1 MNENLTRFIKPYWLR
16 LSLVLVLSIAGS
28 VLFILQPLV
37 GKMMIDEVFITRSVS
52 FEKVLFISILL
63 LLLTYIISAINRFI
77 YMKTS
82 LLITVDMRVAFYKQI
97 LQLPLQRLAK
107 RRIGDLTTR
116 LNEDIGEIQ
125 RLYTDSVLQLINL
138 CLTLLFSMIVL
149 VKIDWVM
156 TLLCSLL
163 LPILLW
169 VTHTFRNLLF
179 KGNMQAKELAA
190 MIQSF
195 LFESL
200 SSQKFIRASSLYA
213 LVEKKYNA
221 HLGKMNKQTIKL
233 AIINT
238 SAQGAPQILVWLS
251 TLMLIWF
258 LGNKVLDGSLT
269 LGSLLAF
276 TAYQANLFS
285 SVQGLAQLYTKLQS
299 GKVAVNRIKE
309 FFRYPI
315 EQDGHEELA
324 TFHSSIE
331 FNSVDFSYDDHQS
344 ILKDITFSIRKG
356 EKLAI
361 IGESGS
367 GKSTIVDLLARIYR
381 PSKGMISCDGIDIQ
395 NVKRAS
401 WHKQAC
407 LVAHDDPIWSGTIA
421 DFLRTGNRDATD
433 NQMEKLL
440 NDLGFWDD
448 EKLLANGLQ
457 TYLSEQGRN
466 LSAGQKQRLQL
477 VRALLQDPEILILD
491 EATSHLD
498 AESEQ
503 QIFSILVE
511 KMKNKTVIVIT
522 HRMQNIDWVDR
533 SILIE
538 QGQMARTKEMDWD
551 GRLA

>member
-1 MNENLTRFIKPYWLR
+1 MNEILTRFIRPYWLR
-16 LSLVLVLSIAGS
+16 LSLVLVLSIVGS

-37 GKMMIDEVFITRSVS
+37 GKMMIDEVFIRRSVS

-82 LLITVDMRVAFYKQI
+82 LQMTVDMRMTFYKQI
-97 LQLPLQRLAK
+97 LKLPLQVLAK

-149 VKIDWVM
+149 MKIDWFM
-156 TLLCSLL
+156 TLLCSIL

-169 VTHTFRNLLF
+169 VTHTFRNLLYI
-179 KGNMQAKELAA
+179 GNMQAKEIGA

-195 LFESL
+195 LYESL
-200 SSQKFIRASSLYA
+200 SSQKFIRAGSLYT
-213 LVEKKYNA
+213 LVEKKYHA
-221 HLGKMNKQTIKL
+221 HLEKMNKQTIKL

-258 LGNKVLDGSLT
+258 LGNKVLEGTLT

-299 GKVAVNRIKE
+299 GKAAVSRIKE
-309 FFRYPI
+309 FFHYSI

-324 TFHSSIE
+324 IFHSSIE
-331 FNSVDFSYDDHQS
+331 FNGVDFSYDGHQS
-344 ILKDITFSIRKG
+344 ILKDITFTISKG

-381 PSKGMISCDGIDIQ
+381 PSKGMITCDGVDIQ
-395 NVKRAS
+395 SVKKAS
-401 WHKQAC
+401 WHQQIC
-407 LVAHDDPIWSGTIA
+407 LISCDDPIWSGSIA
-421 DFLRTGNRDATD
+421 DFLRTGNREATE
-433 NQMEKLL
+433 NQIEKLL
-440 NDLGFWDD
+440 NDMGFWDD
-448 EKLLANGLQ
+448 EKLLAGGLYV
-457 TYLSEQGRN
+457 YLSEQGRN

-477 VRALLQDPEILILD
+477 VRALLQNPEILILD

-498 AESEQ
+498 TESEQ
-503 QIFSILVE
+503 KIFSVLQE

-538 QGQMARTKEMDWD
+538 QGQMARTKEMNWD